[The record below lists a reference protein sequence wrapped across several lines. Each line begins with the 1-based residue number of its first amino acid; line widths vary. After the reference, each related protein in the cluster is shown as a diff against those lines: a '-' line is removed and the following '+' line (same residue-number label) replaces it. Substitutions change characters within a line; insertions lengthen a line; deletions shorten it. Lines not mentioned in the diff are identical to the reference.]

1 MSAFSHEKTGRK
13 KDFSQFRLANR
24 KVTFLL
30 IYLVLS
36 LSLIDTPLN
45 TKNEIFI
52 GRKVQNTFVQTQGS
66 YFKTKAEA
74 ESLPFTH
81 LPLFFPHPKAQL
93 RDDLSS
99 DNLLVLTKTISKHD
113 DFE

>member
-1 MSAFSHEKTGRK
+1 MA
-13 KDFSQFRLANR
+13 
-24 KVTFLL
+24 FLL

-36 LSLIDTPLN
+36 LSLIDITLN
-45 TKNEIFI
+45 TKDEIFI
-52 GRKVQNTFVQTQGS
+52 GRKVQNTFAQTQGS

-74 ESLPFTH
+74 NSPPFTH

-93 RDDLSS
+93 REDLSS
-99 DNLLVLTKTISKHD
+99 DNLLVLTKRISKHE